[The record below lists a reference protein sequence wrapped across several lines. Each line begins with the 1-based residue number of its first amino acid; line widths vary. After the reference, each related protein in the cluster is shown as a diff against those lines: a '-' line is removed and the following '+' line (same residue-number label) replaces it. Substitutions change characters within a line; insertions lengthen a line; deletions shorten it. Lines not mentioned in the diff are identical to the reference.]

1 MLVSISHIKKST
13 LVFLLLFLLNL
24 AFVNAQTDPSPQD
37 KTLVV
42 YNFKNKGNEKQSL
55 IELHNKLTSLGVD
68 VVNYV
73 DSLNLKVSLEVE
85 LKLFKYIQSREIKN
99 ILFYNETKQEINLVK
114 VSSFISKKPL
124 PYKTIKGDSVLNKFK
139 HTLSIKPRTQKTF
152 LYSPQPEVIEKVTI
166 NPFNKILLKP
176 NLKNQKIGVT
186 SQFNLDQS
194 FGLVLVEAREDY
206 RFYYSNGI
214 NYFIG
219 FLKGTESFLK
229 KTYSIDGLKPNS
241 NKEILVL
248 VLEHT
253 ATRNKLFYFN
263 KKTTSKKNL
272 LDDFLSN

>member
-1 MLVSISHIKKST
+1 MI
-13 LVFLLLFLLNL
+13 
-24 AFVNAQTDPSPQD
+24 
-37 KTLVV
+37 
-42 YNFKNKGNEKQSL
+42 
-55 IELHNKLTSLGVD
+55 
-68 VVNYV
+68 
-73 DSLNLKVSLEVE
+73 
-85 LKLFKYIQSREIKN
+85 
-99 ILFYNETKQEINLVK
+99 
-114 VSSFISKKPL
+114 
-124 PYKTIKGDSVLNKFK
+124 
-139 HTLSIKPRTQKTF
+139 
-152 LYSPQPEVIEKVTI
+152 IEKVTI

-229 KTYSIDGLKPNS
+229 KTYSIDGLEPNS

-272 LDDFLSN
+272 LDEFLSN